1 MKQCSISLVT
11 KELPIYTTP
20 LYRQWDGYN
29 PGKGKTTSV
38 HENVEPLEPSYIT
51 DENEK

>member
-1 MKQCSISLVT
+1 MLNIFSHQGTANL
-11 KELPIYTTP
+11 YTTP

-38 HENVEPLEPSYIT
+38 NENVEPLEPSYIT